1 MGGRK
6 KRYIERHAYCEK
18 HEDEQE
24 FEEIGGMRREAG
36 HPVRTEKKNSR
47 VRSSTSKLWLKHAN
61 IRYPHGSHDNS
72 GNYAER
78 DDVENEAD
86 EQPRCWANKGARED

>member
-1 MGGRK
+1 
-6 KRYIERHAYCEK
+6 
-18 HEDEQE
+18 
-24 FEEIGGMRREAG
+24 MRREAG

-47 VRSSTSKLWLKHAN
+47 VRSSTSKLWPKHAN

-86 EQPRCWANKGARED
+86 EQPRCWANKGAREDQAQQNPAKGGGGGTSGPVIRV

>member
-36 HPVRTEKKNSR
+36 HPVRTEKKIAR
-47 VRSSTSKLWLKHAN
+47 AFVN
-61 IRYPHGSHDNS
+61 IQVVAQACKYPI
-72 GNYAER
+72 
-78 DDVENEAD
+78 
-86 EQPRCWANKGARED
+86 PTW

>member
-1 MGGRK
+1 MHIVKSTRMNRNLK
-6 KRYIERHAYCEK
+6 KLAGCGERPAIQY
-18 HEDEQE
+18 
-24 FEEIGGMRREAG
+24 
-36 HPVRTEKKNSR
+36 VLKKKSR
-47 VRSSTSKLWLKHAN
+47 VRLSTSKLWPKHAN